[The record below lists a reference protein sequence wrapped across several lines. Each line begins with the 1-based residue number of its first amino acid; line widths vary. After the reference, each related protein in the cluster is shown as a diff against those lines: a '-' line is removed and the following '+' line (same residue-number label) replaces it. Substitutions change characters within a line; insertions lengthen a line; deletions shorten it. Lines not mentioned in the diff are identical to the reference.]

1 MNKITIAVDA
11 MGGDHAPGEI
21 CAGAVRACNE
31 FDDIEIVLTGDSE
44 KIKSCLEPHPRIH
57 IEHADEI
64 IDPDEHPANA
74 IRTKKNSSLR
84 VAMEMVRLGEAKG
97 CVSAGSTGAIVAG
110 GVLVVG
116 RLPGIV
122 RPALGV
128 PIPSVSENKKVS
140 FMLDVGATVRC
151 KPDNLL
157 QFALMGNIYS
167 QKILKVGSPEVKIL
181 SNGSEDI
188 KGDDTV
194 LAARELIESKG
205 GINFHGYI
213 EGNEV
218 LFGKADVIVCD
229 GFSGNIA
236 LKLGEGIIQ
245 ALRALLT
252 KEVKSSF
259 MAKAGML
266 MLSPV
271 VRRIWNR
278 FNYEKYGGSP
288 LLGVKGAVIK
298 AHGRSKA
305 PAILSAISVA
315 RNFIYEDALS
325 LINHDIEKFSSSSS
339 LSSLSSSEV
348 N

>member
-11 MGGDHAPGEI
+11 MGGDNAPGEI
-21 CAGAVRACNE
+21 CAGAVKACKE

-44 KIKSCLEPHPRIH
+44 KIKSCLESHPRIH

-74 IRTKKNSSLR
+74 IRSKKNSSLR
-84 VAMEMVRLGEAKG
+84 VAMEMVRRGTAQG

-128 PIPSVSENKKVS
+128 PIPSIEKKVT

-151 KPDNLL
+151 KPENLL

-167 QKILKVGSPEVKIL
+167 QKILNVSNLEIKLL

-188 KGDDTV
+188 KGDETV
-194 LAARELIESKG
+194 LAARELIEQKG
-205 GINFHGYI
+205 GMNFQGYI

-218 LFGKADVIVCD
+218 ISGKSDVIVCD
-229 GFSGNIA
+229 GFTGNIA
-236 LKLGEGIIQ
+236 LKLGEGIMQ
-245 ALRALLT
+245 SLKALLT
-252 KEVKSSF
+252 QEVKSSF

-266 MLSPV
+266 MLAPTV
-271 VRRIWNR
+271 KRIWNK

-288 LLGVKGAVIK
+288 LLGVKGAMIK
-298 AHGRSKA
+298 AHGRSKS
-305 PAILSAISVA
+305 PAVLSAISVA
-315 RNFIYEDALS
+315 RNFIYEDAAS
-325 LINHDIEKFSSSSS
+325 LINRDIEKFS
-339 LSSLSSSEV
+339 L
-348 N
+348 

>member
-31 FDDIEIVLTGDSE
+31 FQDIEIVLTGDSE
-44 KIKSCLEPHPRIH
+44 KIKSCLESHPRIH

-74 IRTKKNSSLR
+74 IRSKKNSSLR
-84 VAMEMVRLGEAKG
+84 VAMEMVRRGDAQG

-116 RLPGIV
+116 RLPGII

-128 PIPSVSENKKVS
+128 PIPAVNERKVS

-151 KPDNLL
+151 KPENLL

-167 QKILKVGSPEVKIL
+167 QKILKVSNPEIKLL

-205 GINFHGYI
+205 GMNFQGYI

-218 LFGKADVIVCD
+218 VFGKADVIVCD
-229 GFSGNIA
+229 GFNGNIA
-236 LKLGEGIIQ
+236 LKLGEGIMQ
-245 ALRALLT
+245 ALKALLT
-252 KEVKSSF
+252 QEVKDSL

-266 MLSPV
+266 LLSPV
-271 VRRIWNR
+271 VKRIWNR

-298 AHGRSKA
+298 AHGRSKS
-305 PAILSAISVA
+305 PAVLSAISVA

-325 LINHDIEKFSSSSS
+325 LINRDIEKFSS
-339 LSSLSSSEV
+339 EV